1 MRLGHAWRAAV
12 LASLALLVS
21 GQLCMITTC
30 VPRLTRLTH
39 GSHAC
44 CGASARATT
53 PATPMPTTRSM
64 PCDQQGHT
72 VIAPVLDAGS
82 AQAASDELP
91 FLGTTIPSPSQAMVR
106 VTDPG
111 DAAGPPP
118 ADPALDPS
126 GPRAPPQG

>member
-30 VPRLTRLTH
+30 VPRLTRPSQ

-44 CGASARATT
+44 CGTSARATT
-53 PATPMPTTRSM
+53 PTAPMPATRSM

-72 VIAPVLDAGS
+72 VIAPALDA
-82 AQAASDELP
+82 ALAHVASDELP
-91 FLGTTIPSPSQAMVR
+91 FLGTTIPSPPQAQVS
-106 VTDPG
+106 VADPG